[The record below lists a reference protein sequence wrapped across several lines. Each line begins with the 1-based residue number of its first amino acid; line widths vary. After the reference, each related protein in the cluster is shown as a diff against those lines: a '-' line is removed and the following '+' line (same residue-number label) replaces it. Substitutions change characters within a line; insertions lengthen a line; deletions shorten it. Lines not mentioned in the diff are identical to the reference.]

1 MFPLQTTMKF
11 EDLES
16 EALKRPTD
24 ERAKLACSLILSL
37 EESTVET
44 DPELRKLWA
53 AEAKRRYREY
63 LEGKVELIPG
73 EEAVRRARAALRR

>member
-1 MFPLQTTMKF
+1 MTF

-16 EALKRPTD
+16 EALKRSTD
-24 ERAKLACSLILSL
+24 ERAKLAYSLILSL
-37 EESTVET
+37 DDETAVET

-73 EEAVRRARAALRR
+73 AEAVQRARAALRG

>member
-1 MFPLQTTMKF
+1 MTF

-16 EALKRPTD
+16 EALRRSTD
-24 ERAKLACSLILSL
+24 ERAKLAYSLILSL
-37 EESTVET
+37 DDETAIET

-73 EEAVRRARAALRR
+73 EEAVRRARAALRG